1 VLDKVI
7 RNVRR
12 EGHSVDL
19 EELNEGI
26 HCMGAPIR
34 DVTKKVIA
42 AISIS
47 APAIRLT
54 KQKMKRLGVPLI
66 ETSLRISKKWDIWNE
81 VRERK

>member
-1 VLDKVI
+1 MTVLKFGSIVQTMKQRSYSFATTVQLDRVI

-12 EGHSVDL
+12 EGYSADL
-19 EELNEGI
+19 EALNEGI
-26 HCMGAPIR
+26 HYVGAPIR

-54 KQKMKRLGVPLI
+54 KQKV
-66 ETSLRISKKWDIWNE
+66 KK
-81 VRERK
+81 